1 VQLYVQH
8 ARKFQ
13 VRIKKIRVKFSDKEE
28 GIIKNKSYIGGFHM
42 ASFKVVVSDPKEA
55 RAYQIDVKDA
65 QANSLIGKSIGD
77 VVDGSFCGL
86 AGYKVK
92 ITGGCDGS
100 GFVMKP
106 DLPGPRRQRIL
117 MAVGVGYTP
126 KLPGQ
131 RRRKMVRGKE
141 IAPDVVQ
148 VNAKV
153 VEYGSKSIKALLGL
167 ETSAGAPATE

>member
-1 VQLYVQH
+1 
-8 ARKFQ
+8 
-13 VRIKKIRVKFSDKEE
+13 
-28 GIIKNKSYIGGFHM
+28 M
-42 ASFKVVVSDPKEA
+42 ANFKVVVSDPKEA
-55 RAYQIDVKDA
+55 RAYQIDIKDA
-65 QANSLIGKSIGD
+65 EANALIGKSIGD
-77 VVDGSFCGL
+77 VVDGAIFGL
-86 AGYKVK
+86 AGYKVQ

-117 MAVGVGYTP
+117 TATGVGYVP

-131 RRRKMVRGKE
+131 RRRKMMRGKE
-141 IAPDVVQ
+141 IAPDIVQ

-167 ETSAGAPATE
+167 ETAEEAPAAE

>member
-1 VQLYVQH
+1 
-8 ARKFQ
+8 
-13 VRIKKIRVKFSDKEE
+13 
-28 GIIKNKSYIGGFHM
+28 M

-65 QANSLIGKSIGD
+65 QANSLIGRSIGD
-77 VVDGSFCGL
+77 VVDGAFCGL

-148 VNAKV
+148 INAKV

-167 ETSAGAPATE
+167 EAAAGAPATE

>member
-1 VQLYVQH
+1 
-8 ARKFQ
+8 
-13 VRIKKIRVKFSDKEE
+13 
-28 GIIKNKSYIGGFHM
+28 M
-42 ASFKVVVSDPKEA
+42 ANFKVVVSDPKEG
-55 RAYQIDVKDA
+55 RAYQVDVKDA
-65 QANSLIGKSIGD
+65 EANALIGKSIGD
-77 VVDGSFCGL
+77 VVDGSIFGMS
-86 AGYKVK
+86 GYKVK

-141 IAPDVVQ
+141 IAHDIV
-148 VNAKV
+148 
-153 VEYGSKSIKALLGL
+153 
-167 ETSAGAPATE
+167 

>member
-1 VQLYVQH
+1 MKRQG
-8 ARKFQ
+8 K
-13 VRIKKIRVKFSDKEE
+13 
-28 GIIKNKSYIGGFHM
+28 GIIKSKFDIGGFHM
-42 ASFKVVVSDPKEA
+42 ANFKVVVSDPKEG

-65 QANSLIGKSIGD
+65 EANALIGKSIGD
-77 VVDGSFCGL
+77 VVDGSVFGL
-86 AGYKVK
+86 SGYKVK

-106 DLPGPRRQRIL
+106 DLLGPRRQRIL

-126 KLPGQ
+126 KHPGQ

-141 IAPDVVQ
+141 VAPDIVQ
-148 VNAKV
+148 INAKV

-167 ETSAGAPATE
+167 EAPAEAPAE